1 MAASSEQCAVAVD
14 GSLLDVSA
22 IVFYN
27 DPDDDTPLPSSK
39 SATTSTQVHPFF
51 QGGSAPAAA
60 CHSTRVAR
68 PSARVTDP
76 NNLEASTSVVTCK
89 RSATTTVSSEAI
101 VCTTRWAKVTDT
113 VSDEDE
119 KSDDADVNLEDE
131 IGLADAM
138 SEEED
143 PANSSDVQA
152 AEEAYQSTKAMGDAD
167 QQVCLNSLVHAHL
180 IYGPLVPW
188 RGSQDSVQCRY
199 PYNLQS

>member
-1 MAASSEQCAVAVD
+1 M
-14 GSLLDVSA
+14 
-22 IVFYN
+22 
-27 DPDDDTPLPSSK
+27 
-39 SATTSTQVHPFF
+39 HPFF

-60 CHSTRVAR
+60 HHSTCVAH
-68 PSARVTDP
+68 PSAGVTDP
-76 NNLEASTSVVTCK
+76 NNLEASTSVVTRK
-89 RSATTTVSSEAI
+89 RSATMTVSSEAI
-101 VCTTRWAKVTDT
+101 VHATCQAKVTDT

-152 AEEAYQSTKAMGDAD
+152 AEEAYQSTKAMGNAD
-167 QQVCLNSLVHAHL
+167 RQVHLNSLVHAHL

-188 RGSQDSVQCRY
+188 RGLQDSVQCRY
-199 PYNLQS
+199 LYNLQSRQ

>member
-14 GSLLDVSA
+14 GSLLDASA
-22 IVFYN
+22 IVCYN

-39 SATTSTQVHPFF
+39 SATTLTQVHPFF
-51 QGGSAPAAA
+51 QGGLAPAAA
-60 CHSTRVAR
+60 RCSTCVAH

-76 NNLEASTSVVTCK
+76 NNLEALTSVVMCK
-89 RSATTTVSSEAI
+89 QSATTTVSSEAI
-101 VCTTRWAKVTDT
+101 VCATHRAKVTDT

-119 KSDDADVNLEDE
+119 KLDDADVNLEDE

-152 AEEAYQSTKAMGDAD
+152 AEEAYQSMKAMGNTD
-167 QQVCLNSLVHAHL
+167 
-180 IYGPLVPW
+180 
-188 RGSQDSVQCRY
+188 
-199 PYNLQS
+199 